1 MAWLLSVHA
10 RGGGRVA
17 LCARCCLYV
26 SLSRV
31 WPSAHRYYPAT
42 REYRNQCHCR
52 LCAPQGV
59 RRAASPRGGKT
70 RRRGHRPPH
79 TSRMAETDFIRFVG
93 RKSED
98 EQSKI
103 AHVLVGEGDLR
114 LRADASLLAVSN
126 RFGAL
131 FCCTAQGLRWCWL
144 ADLHQQCT
152 PNGAAAV
159 FTSVTS
165 VTGSPFVLAL
175 SSDNMQLALLT
186 AGEKTALLH
195 LFDVAEILR
204 GRSDP
209 LDMFPARPPSS
220 RPARVPAF
228 DRHECTKHELGLE
241 GSVIDLQVSCCDS
254 LCLHHMLPIVHP

>member
-1 MAWLLSVHA
+1 MRVLIRVQV
-10 RGGGRVA
+10 RGGQ
-17 LCARCCLYV
+17 
-26 SLSRV
+26 
-31 WPSAHRYYPAT
+31 T
-42 REYRNQCHCR
+42 
-52 LCAPQGV
+52 
-59 RRAASPRGGKT
+59 RAA
-70 RRRGHRPPH
+70 RRGHRPPH

-254 LCLHHMLPIVHP
+254 LCLHHVLPIVHP

>member
-10 RGGGRVA
+10 RGGGW
-17 LCARCCLYV
+17 RCVRAAV
-26 SLSRV
+26 SMSHSLVYGPQPTS
-31 WPSAHRYYPAT
+31 YYPAT

-52 LCAPQGV
+52 LGAVRGV
-59 RRAASPRGGKT
+59 RRAASPRAGKA